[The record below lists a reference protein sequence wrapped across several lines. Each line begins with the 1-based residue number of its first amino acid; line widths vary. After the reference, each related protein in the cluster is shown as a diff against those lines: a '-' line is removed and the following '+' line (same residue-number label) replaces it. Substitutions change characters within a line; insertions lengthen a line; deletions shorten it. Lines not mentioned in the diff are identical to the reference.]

1 MQDSADQTQPISE
14 LVTRLWRHIGAR
26 RQKQFWL
33 LIGLMIM
40 SAFAEILSIGSV
52 FPFLA
57 VLTQPDKIFI
67 HPIAQPAIRFLGL
80 TSAEQLLLPLT
91 VAFILAALVAG
102 TMRMLLL
109 WASTRFSFAV
119 GSDISL
125 AIYRRTLYQPYAV
138 HIARNSA
145 EVINGIWGKVSE
157 VTFHI
162 LIAAM
167 TLISGAVMVLAL
179 TLALLFLIPGVA
191 LGVFGGFS
199 FIYALII
206 LLTRK
211 RLRTY
216 SQLIARE
223 SNNVI
228 KSIQEGLYG
237 IRDVLI
243 DGSQESFCNIYKN
256 NNHNLRYTQGNNQL
270 ISQGPRYAVDVLA
283 MALVA
288 TLAYVLSQQAGGM
301 AEAIPALAALALG
314 MQRLLPFLQQVY
326 GSVSTI
332 HGAQASL
339 QDVLGYLDQPLPDYA
354 EAAKAQPI
362 PFRQQIRLREVSFRY
377 TQQSPWVFK
386 NVNLVIAKG
395 ARVGFIGVTGCGKST
410 LLDIIMGLLQPTEGV
425 LEIDNQPV
433 TMANNRSWQM
443 HIAHVPQSVFLAD
456 CSIEENIAFGVP
468 RNQIDSERVR
478 QAAEQAQIADVI
490 EALPQKYRTFVG
502 ERGVQL
508 SGGQRQ
514 RLGIARALYKRADVI
529 IFDEATSALDS
540 ETELA
545 VMNAIE
551 SLSDDITVLIIAHRQ
566 NTLRNCTELIELGK
580 DGIAS
585 AEIHHE

>member
-1 MQDSADQTQPISE
+1 MQDSTKQIQPISA
-14 LVTRLWRHIGAR
+14 LIIRLWHHVGAQ
-26 RQKQFWL
+26 RQKQFL
-33 LIGLMIM
+33 LVLGLMVM
-40 SAFAEILSIGSV
+40 TAFFEIISIGSV
-52 FPFLA
+52 LPFLG
-57 VLTQPDKIFI
+57 VLTQPDKIFK
-67 HPIAQPAIRFLGL
+67 HPFAQPVVQFLSL
-80 TSAEQLLLPLT
+80 TSAEQLLFPLIII
-91 VAFILAALVAG
+91 FILAALMAG
-102 TMRMLLL
+102 TMRMMLL
-109 WASTRFSFAV
+109 WASTRYSFAV

-125 AIYRRTLYQPYAV
+125 AIYRRTLYQPYEV

-162 LIAAM
+162 IIAAM
-167 TLISGAVMVLAL
+167 TLVSGCVMVIGL
-179 TLALLFLIPGVA
+179 TLALLIVIPGMA
-191 LGVFGGFS
+191 LGVFGGFTV
-199 FIYALII
+199 IYALII

-211 RLRTY
+211 RLKNY

-243 DGSQESFCNIYKN
+243 DGSQESFCNIYN
-256 NNHNLRYTQGNNQL
+256 NTNHVLRYTQGNNQL

-283 MALVA
+283 MVLVA
-288 TLAYVLSQQAGGM
+288 ILAYVLSKQAGGM
-301 AEAIPALAALALG
+301 GEAIPVLAALALG

-339 QDVLGYLDQPLPDYA
+339 QDVLGFLDQPLPDHA
-354 EAAKAQPI
+354 EDSEIQSI
-362 PFRQQIRLREVSFRY
+362 SFCEQIQLRGVSFRY
-377 TQQSPWVFK
+377 TQQSPWVFN
-386 NVNLVIAKG
+386 NVNLNIAKG
-395 ARVGFIGVTGCGKST
+395 ARIGFIGATGCGKST

-433 TMANNRSWQM
+433 TMANTRLWQK

-468 RNQIDSERVR
+468 RNEIDSVRVH

-490 EALPQKYRTFVG
+490 EALPQKYHTFVG

-551 SLSDDITVLIIAHRQ
+551 ALSENITVLIIAHRQ
-566 NTLRNCTELIELGK
+566 NTLRNCTEIFELGK
-580 DGIAS
+580 NGIS
-585 AEIHHE
+585 SSEIHY